1 VGQEIL
7 PQQAQA
13 KVAMVV
19 REQLHQ
25 VLVQAAVVAHLL
37 LEVLEQVQVVVLAAL
52 VQQAVLAGHL

>member
-1 VGQEIL
+1 
-7 PQQAQA
+7 
-13 KVAMVV
+13 MVV

-37 LEVLEQVQVVVLAAL
+37 LEVLEQVQVLVLAAL